1 MKKTIKAIVI
11 AFLVVE
17 GLMLFASGFAAV
29 VDPRFT
35 SEEVYRCQDD
45 VLLQRYSLA
54 QADLRWW
61 GPFPLYRTT
70 RDLTLSSWIITDK
83 ECA

>member
-1 MKKTIKAIVI
+1 MKKTIKAIVLV
-11 AFLVVE
+11 FLAVE
-17 GLMLFASGFAAV
+17 AGMLWGAGLMVWA
-29 VDPRFT
+29 DPHFD

-45 VLLQRYSLA
+45 VLLQRYSMA